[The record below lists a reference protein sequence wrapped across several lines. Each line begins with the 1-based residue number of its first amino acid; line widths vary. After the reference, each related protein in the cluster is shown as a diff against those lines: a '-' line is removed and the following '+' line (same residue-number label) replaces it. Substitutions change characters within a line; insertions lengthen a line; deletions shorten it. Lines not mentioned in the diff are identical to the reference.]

1 MTMKKWKIIA
11 AMTGI
16 FLAGAVT
23 GAVLAT
29 RVIQKVAERNLSP
42 ERWPAALVETYRR
55 KLDLTPEQVE
65 HMRPVVEQ
73 AREEW
78 RRTMAGTVMGYGS
91 IVQRLDR
98 ELKPLLTPEQL
109 VKHTEIRE
117 EWQRRF
123 REKFRANP
131 GSE

>member
-1 MTMKKWKIIA
+1 MKKWKVIA

-23 GAVLAT
+23 GAVLAA

-42 ERWPAALVETYRR
+42 ERWPAALVDTYRKR
-55 KLDLTPEQVE
+55 LDLTPEQVE
-65 HMRPVVEQ
+65 QMRPVVEQ
-73 AREEW
+73 SREEW
-78 RRTMAGTVMGYGS
+78 RRTMGGAVMGYGA

-109 VKHTEIRE
+109 VKHAEIRE